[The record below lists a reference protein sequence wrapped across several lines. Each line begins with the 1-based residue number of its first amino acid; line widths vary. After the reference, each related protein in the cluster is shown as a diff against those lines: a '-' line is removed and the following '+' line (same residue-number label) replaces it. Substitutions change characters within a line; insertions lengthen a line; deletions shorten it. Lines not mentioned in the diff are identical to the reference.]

1 MRTVI
6 VTDLSAPKLYLNGDA
21 KMTIEA
27 GSDYFD
33 FGAYADDNFDN
44 IVKLSAPSY
53 IHYTDEN
60 GTLSKVDKVD
70 TTKLGTYKIVYE
82 YTDNHGNVGV
92 DANRTDHEYVM
103 RTVIVKSSQP
113 KNNAPV
119 LDGVE
124 TNG

>member
-1 MRTVI
+1 
-6 VTDLSAPKLYLNGDA
+6 
-21 KMTIEA
+21 MTI
-27 GSDYFD
+27 DYMSAYED
-33 FGAYADDNFDN
+33 AGAYAEDNLDGH
-44 IVKLSAPSY
+44 VDLVLSY